1 MTIQRASSHRHAR
14 ISLRATVVALALLVC
29 VLAIGGAVDAA
40 AATDRLP
47 DLSMTKP
54 SNFRMENSGGQ
65 RRLRMTTTIVNIGA
79 GAFETR
85 ASRRNTSISTMNLSQ
100 RVYNSSGGT
109 RVHSTTEVARY
120 AGDGHNHWHVQNVA
134 LYELYA
140 ASGQGPS
147 LRRDS
152 KVGFCF
158 FDTNAYRLSLPGAPG
173 SRKYVQAGCGTQ
185 NSLFVKNG
193 LSVGWS
199 DVYPWNIGL
208 QWINVTGMPAGE
220 YLLKLAVNPNGQF
233 TESRTSNNCNW
244 TRIRIPSTG
253 STVTVLGS
261 GSSCTLP
268 GSPPTPIPTGRV
280 VIPPRAAIDTAPN
293 AVLASTDLPS
303 AANAASGPAPAFLCE
318 IPGGSQD
325 LAAAPNPV
333 RG

>member
-1 MTIQRASSHRHAR
+1 MTIHSVSRQRHAR
-14 ISLRATVVALALLVC
+14 ISYRAVTLALALLVC
-29 VLAIGGAVDAA
+29 ALAMGAVDAS

-54 SNFRMENSGGQ
+54 TSLRMENSGGQ
-65 RRLRMTTTIVNIGA
+65 RRLRMSTTIVNIGP

-85 ASRRNTSISTMNLSQ
+85 ASRRNTGQSTMIVSQ
-100 RVYNSSGGT
+100 RIYNSSGGT
-109 RVHSTTEVARY
+109 RVQSTTEVARY

-134 LYELYA
+134 HYELYA
-140 ASGQGPS
+140 KSGKGPA
-147 LRRDS
+147 LKGDS

-173 SRKYVQAGCGTQ
+173 GRQYVQTGCGTQ

-208 QWINVTGMPAGE
+208 QWINVTGLPAGE
-220 YLLKLAVNPNGQF
+220 YLLKLTVNPNGQF
-233 TESRTSNNCNW
+233 KETRTSNNCNW

-253 STVTVLGS
+253 STVTVLSS

-268 GSPPTPIPTGRV
+268 GSTATPTPIPTGRV
-280 VIPPRAAIDTAPN
+280 VIPPRAAIDSEPN
-293 AVLASTDLPS
+293 AALAAT
-303 AANAASGPAPAFLCE
+303 GPDPAFLCE
-318 IPGGSQD
+318 IPGANQD
-325 LAAAPNPV
+325 LAAASNPA